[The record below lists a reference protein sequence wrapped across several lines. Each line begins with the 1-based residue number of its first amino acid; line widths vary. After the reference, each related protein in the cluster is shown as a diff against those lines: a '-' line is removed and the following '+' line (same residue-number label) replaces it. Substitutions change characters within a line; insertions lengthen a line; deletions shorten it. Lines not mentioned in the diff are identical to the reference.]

1 MKVIKNYKLWI
12 ILSVSFL
19 LMFVAV
25 VENHI
30 MLQKN
35 IYSTIAS
42 RLGIRTEDAHI
53 RFSTDYS
60 IEKSIAI
67 LMKILDNNGI
77 EYDKEEIESSGF
89 IKQRSETVNR
99 QLCV

>member
-1 MKVIKNYKLWI
+1 
-12 ILSVSFL
+12 
-19 LMFVAV
+19 
-25 VENHI
+25 

-35 IYSTIAS
+35 IYPTIAS
-42 RLGIRTEDAHI
+42 KLGVKTEDAHI

-67 LMKILDNNGI
+67 LREILDNNGI
-77 EYDKEEIESSGF
+77 EYDKEEIESSGY
-89 IKQRSETVNR
+89 IKERAETKDR